1 MSIINY
7 NKKLTNLQ
15 LKLFNYLAE
24 EHNPAFEFFISVL
37 FFILERIL
45 KVVDLI
51 QDILIVPIFK
61 MLSFFIVLILLLFN
75 LVASIPTIHRP
86 STTAIVTTTEKTVNY
101 PVAIIDKNT
110 NIIAISI
117 NNIPPP
123 LLRLEEKS
131 KPLLL
136 EEKKK
141 PLLLEEKPLLLLPFK
156 TVEVE
161 EKAIDEI
168 ENIINPYVR
177 EAVKKKREQL
187 QIIDNFKGTLIDLD
201 KIKNCAVDLT
211 IPNNSKPI
219 TFYCGNR
226 FCPTCSQIKAGKN
239 ADILKK
245 VLTKARE
252 NKKVLLYGTFTT
264 KNVEA
269 TELTA
274 EINKI
279 NTAFTKTLTV
289 PKKLKDNIVGYVK
302 KLEIKFNEAR
312 NDYNVHIHTVIAVS
326 NYHKNHITVEEFYQH
341 FKRYTKDNDIIPP
354 DIRKIGNEDKD
365 ITKVAN
371 YIVKEDLIQNMSFSN
386 EVSDNIYNA
395 VKNKRL
401 LEFCL
406 SFKELK
412 KEAENTL
419 TINKVSIKKNKMPIL
434 TTLTWN
440 DKKKI
445 YIS

>member
-1 MSIINY
+1 MFTINY
-7 NKKLTNLQ
+7 SKKLTNLQ
-15 LKLFNYLAE
+15 LKLFNYLSK
-24 EHNPAFEFFISVL
+24 EHNPALEFFISVL
-37 FFILERIL
+37 YSIVEKFIRVIETI
-45 KVVDLI
+45 K
-51 QDILIVPIFK
+51 DILIVPIFQIF
-61 MLSFFIVLILLLFN
+61 SFFIVLILLLFN
-75 LVASIPTIHRP
+75 LVASIPTIAIHRP
-86 STTAIVTTTEKTVNY
+86 STAIVTTTVNY
-101 PVAIIDKNT
+101 PVAIIDKTT

-117 NNIPPP
+117 SNIPPP
-123 LLRLEEKS
+123 IKAIETNII

-141 PLLLEEKPLLLLPFK
+141 PPLLEERPLLLLPFK
-156 TVEVE
+156 TVEAVE
-161 EKAIDEI
+161 NVIDEI
-168 ENIINPYVR
+168 ENIINPYVK
-177 EAVKKKREQL
+177 EATKKKREQL

-219 TFYCGNR
+219 IRYCNNR
-226 FCPTCSQIKAGKN
+226 FCPVCANIKAGKN
-239 ADILKK
+239 ADIIKR
-245 VLTKARE
+245 VLLKARAD
-252 NKKVLLYGTFTT
+252 KKTLIYGTFTT
-264 KNVEA
+264 RNVEA
-269 TELTA
+269 TELTT
-274 EINKI
+274 EIEKI

-289 PKKLKDNIVGYVK
+289 PKKLKENIKGYVK

-326 NYHKNHITVEEFYQH
+326 NYYKNHISIEEFYQH

-354 DIRKIGNEDKD
+354 DIRKIGNENKD
-365 ITKVAN
+365 ITKVSN
-371 YIVKEDLIQNMSFSN
+371 YLAKEDLIQNLHFSD

-395 VKNKRL
+395 VKNKRI

-406 SFKELK
+406 EFRKLK
-412 KEAENTL
+412 KEVENTL
-419 TINKVSIKKNKMPIL
+419 AINKVNTKKNQMPIL

>member
-226 FCPTCSQIKAGKN
+226 FCPTCASIKAGKN
-239 ADILKK
+239 ADIIKR
-245 VLTKARE
+245 VLLKARE

-264 KNVEA
+264 RNVIV
-269 TELTA
+269 TELTK
-274 EINKI
+274 EIEKI

-289 PKKLKDNIVGYVK
+289 PKKMKENIVGYIR
-302 KLEIKFNEAR
+302 KLEIKYNEAR

-354 DIRKIGNEDKD
+354 DIRKIGNKDKD

-371 YIVKEDLIQNMSFSN
+371 YIAKENLIQNLFFTD
-386 EVSDNIYNA
+386 EISDNIFNA

-406 SFKELK
+406 SFRQLK
-412 KEAENTL
+412 KEAENIL
-419 TINKVSIKKNKMPIL
+419 TTNKVNTGKNKMPIL
-434 TTLTWN
+434 TNLTWDN
-440 DKKKI
+440 NKKI
-445 YIS
+445 YIN